1 MATQVLTA
9 NNSQI
14 SYTNSTGQNVRCIVY
29 YLATSSSG
37 NPNVSIG
44 PCTITIPKSS
54 SICKYAASHND
65 QGTYGNNHGNEGG
78 YNTRFAF
85 PCEFV
90 LADGQSISS
99 VSVTQY
105 NILVIPEGG

>member
-1 MATQVLTA
+1 M
-9 NNSQI
+9 
-14 SYTNSTGQNVRCIVY
+14 
-29 YLATSSSG
+29 ATSSSG